1 MYLPGG
7 TTYVNHRYI
16 LPGRGSLDF
25 PAVRES
31 RDEVKHGK
39 PVLYIAAIVV
49 RRSLFV
55 LLVLLARSEDERIT
69 KNPERRIV
77 GKRRQFA
84 CGNSDRT

>member
-7 TTYVNHRYI
+7 TTYVNLRYI
-16 LPGRGSLDF
+16 LPGRASLDF
-25 PAVRES
+25 PSVRES

-49 RRSLFV
+49 HRVFFV
-55 LLVLLARSEDERIT
+55 LLVLLTRSEDERIT
-69 KNPERRIV
+69 KNSEQRIV
-77 GKRRQFA
+77 RKRRQFA